1 MTINN
6 FLFEAKID
14 NLNLFKIVEYCR
26 RSQISKKVGKNSR
39 LFVLHKSLLVMIVLV
54 K

>member
-39 LFVLHKSLLVMIVLV
+39 LFFLQKSYLLCLF
-54 K
+54 